1 MKDEI
6 RSLVKTIHD
15 TPARIVFVTAG
26 AGTQALAW
34 LLGVPGASRTLME
47 ARVPYGRQ
55 AFADFLGQTP
65 NKYVSAE
72 MARLLAGRAF
82 ARAQL
87 WCQPKERVMGLACTA
102 TIVTDRPKRGTH
114 RAHIATWQADRITS
128 YTLDLEKGARDREGE
143 EELVSKLMLNALA
156 EAYGLAE
163 RVELDTR
170 PGDHLTREQI
180 DLATIAHQL
189 YRREIKYFGVQADG
203 LLLPPDH
210 QPKIILSGSFN
221 PVHDGHL
228 GMALATEKHL
238 GKPITFELAAYNAD
252 KPALPPRSV
261 LDRVAQFAGRWPV
274 LVSNAPTFL
283 EKSTLYRGAT
293 FITGFDTAVRILSN
307 RYYGHDDGKMLGAL
321 GEIASQGCRFLV
333 AGRAGKAG
341 EFYTADELKVPAKY
355 SDLFHPLPNFRKDI
369 SSTEL
374 RAAGKRGSR

>member
-1 MKDEI
+1 MNSAIQD
-6 RSLVKTIHD
+6 LVKTIHD

-55 AFADFLGQTP
+55 AFADFLGQAP
-65 NKYVSAE
+65 RKYVSDE

-102 TIVTDRPKRGTH
+102 TIVTDRSKRGTH
-114 RAHIATWQADRITS
+114 RAHVATWQADKITT
-128 YTLDLEKGARDREGE
+128 YTLYLEKGARDRQGE
-143 EELVSKLMLNALA
+143 EALVSELMLNALA
-156 EAYGLAE
+156 EAYGLVDRLA
-163 RVELDTR
+163 LGLR
-170 PGDHLTREQI
+170 PGDKLTRNHV
-180 DLATIAHQL
+180 DLAAIAHQL
-189 YRREIKYFGVQADG
+189 YRREIDYFGVRADG
-203 LLLPPDH
+203 VLVPAGHMPEAV
-210 QPKIILSGSFN
+210 LSGSFN
-221 PVHDGHL
+221 PVHNGHL
-228 GMALATEKHL
+228 GMAVATERHL
-238 GKPITFELAAYNAD
+238 GKPITFELAAYNVD

-283 EKSTLYRGAT
+283 EKSYLYRGAT
-293 FITGFDTAVRILSN
+293 FVTGFDTAVRILSN

-321 GEIASQGCRFLV
+321 EEIAGQGCGFLI
-333 AGRAGKAG
+333 AGRAGEGGVFHTAEDLAIPAG
-341 EFYTADELKVPAKY
+341 LEP
-355 SDLFHPLPNFRKDI
+355 LFQPLPNFRQDI

-374 RAAGKRGSR
+374 RAAGDRGSR